1 MRGEPLFIDG
11 NDDEP
16 EVTLTRR
23 NTSTGADEAATGLTG
38 LAFRLSASRNGAAI
52 HSSLSKTA
60 AERGT
65 PGIYYATFEGSD
77 LTTQLAAYAGRNVY
91 QIFGDGSNINHSIA
105 RKVYAVRP

>member
-23 NTSTGADEAATGLTG
+23 NATTGADEAATGLTG
-38 LAFRLSASRNGAAI
+38 LTFRLSLTRNGATINAA
-52 HSSLSKTA
+52 LTKTA
-60 AERGT
+60 TERGT
-65 PGIYYATFEGSD
+65 LGIYYATFEGSD
-77 LTTQLAAYAGRNVY
+77 LTTYLAAHAGRTIY